1 MCIYRYDAMVLLAVE
16 SGENSTAAILV
27 LTNAPLAG
35 SSIKA
40 ARLSS
45 ALSPS
50 SSPLV
55 TPIPPLLD
63 DEEDEDGCG
72 DVVSDELVDA
82 ASGPPTLRQNKANS
96 RLPPTLLLLLL
107 LLMLLLL
114 PHTQSRAHC
123 SRRDNVASNQVTRGR

>member
-45 ALSPS
+45 TLSPS
-50 SSPLV
+50 LS
-55 TPIPPLLD
+55 
-63 DEEDEDGCG
+63 
-72 DVVSDELVDA
+72 LVDA

-96 RLPPTLLLLLL
+96 RLPIPHLLLLL
-107 LLMLLLL
+107 LLLL

-123 SRRDNVASNQVTRGR
+123 SRRDNVASNQVIVDTSGR